1 MEGAAP
7 MSFGLRLRLS
17 IMMFLQY
24 FVWGIWLPMLAQRLG
39 KNDLNLDEREIGWI
53 FTVYGF
59 GAIFG
64 PFIIGQLADRYFS
77 TERLMASAHFIGGLL
92 LIAAAYATSFWP
104 IFILLFVYCNL
115 YMPTMALS
123 NSISFRSLGN
133 ENRIHFPS
141 IRLWGTIGWIAAGLL
156 FAAYLDYNDLKFYQ
170 SLFDVVGQHGAFESF
185 LSFWRQSV
193 VPLLK
198 PIFALPMV
206 GEPGFRDCLRVA
218 GVVSIL
224 YALYCLTLPHTP
236 PIPAKETDPIDKK
249 SAILESLE
257 LMRYRSFAVL
267 IVVAGLIG
275 IMLAFY
281 FACENYFLEAI
292 GVDPTQTG
300 AYMTLGQIAEV
311 VVMAFVPLAV
321 NKLGIKKTMLIGAG
335 AWALRFGLSAIGS
348 PFWLMISTIAL
359 HGFAFGFFF
368 VVAQMYV
375 DQAAS
380 KDIKASAQSLLI
392 FVVYGQG
399 TIVGS
404 VLTGYI
410 RRYYTDVVNGT
421 KVENWHGI
429 WMGPFLLTLV
439 SMLVFALLFNEEQ
452 IGAADEARKKQP
464 EPAAALS

>member
-1 MEGAAP
+1 MTRPVPPARSAMEGAAP

-185 LSFWRQSV
+185 LSFWRQSG

-311 VVMAFVPLAV
+311 VVMAFV
-321 NKLGIKKTMLIGAG
+321 
-335 AWALRFGLSAIGS
+335 
-348 PFWLMISTIAL
+348 
-359 HGFAFGFFF
+359 
-368 VVAQMYV
+368 
-375 DQAAS
+375 
-380 KDIKASAQSLLI
+380 
-392 FVVYGQG
+392 
-399 TIVGS
+399 
-404 VLTGYI
+404 
-410 RRYYTDVVNGT
+410 
-421 KVENWHGI
+421 
-429 WMGPFLLTLV
+429 
-439 SMLVFALLFNEEQ
+439 Q
-452 IGAADEARKKQP
+452 IGRA
-464 EPAAALS
+464 